1 MIGKEYYDKEEKKM
15 ALFKR
20 NPNEADYYGGKKHF
34 IDVIKNNGDN
44 TYLFW
49 RQPEED
55 FNTHSKLIV
64 MPGETAIFVEGGN
77 IVQQFSEGT
86 YELTTNNYPFISRL
100 KNALSGGISTF
111 HCVIYFFKNADS
123 MELKWGTDDPIQV
136 RDKVYGIRTSV
147 QARGS
152 YKVRIE
158 NPALFL
164 EKLIGNNVRG
174 LNQNELN
181 KYFKNEMLM
190 QIKSCVSKFLLLYEN
205 EFIGIGAYAGEISEA
220 IQPQINETV
229 SKYGLRCVNFAISYM
244 EPDQTKYDAI
254 DEAQI
259 ERIKREKQGIGEN
272 AFMNQL
278 GSNWDKMKR
287 ASIIETLAQNEGAGN
302 ITAMGAGL
310 GMAMGVGST
319 IGNMANQVFQNAP
332 EMQNMQSY
340 EDPIVVLEK
349 LKKLLAAG
357 LITEEDYDTKKKE
370 VLSRM

>member
-34 IDVIKNNGDN
+34 IDVIKNNGAN

>member
-164 EKLIGNNVRG
+164 EKFPKAAVTTSSLKEAILSTNS
-174 LNQNELN
+174 LNSVSGISPEVISSASTGILPIILRFS
-181 KYFKNEMLM
+181 FKN
-190 QIKSCVSKFLLLYEN
+190 INNSS
-205 EFIGIGAYAGEISEA
+205 FII
-220 IQPQINETV
+220 P
-229 SKYGLRCVNFAISYM
+229 
-244 EPDQTKYDAI
+244 
-254 DEAQI
+254 
-259 ERIKREKQGIGEN
+259 
-272 AFMNQL
+272 
-278 GSNWDKMKR
+278 
-287 ASIIETLAQNEGAGN
+287 
-302 ITAMGAGL
+302 
-310 GMAMGVGST
+310 
-319 IGNMANQVFQNAP
+319 
-332 EMQNMQSY
+332 
-340 EDPIVVLEK
+340 
-349 LKKLLAAG
+349 
-357 LITEEDYDTKKKE
+357 
-370 VLSRM
+370 